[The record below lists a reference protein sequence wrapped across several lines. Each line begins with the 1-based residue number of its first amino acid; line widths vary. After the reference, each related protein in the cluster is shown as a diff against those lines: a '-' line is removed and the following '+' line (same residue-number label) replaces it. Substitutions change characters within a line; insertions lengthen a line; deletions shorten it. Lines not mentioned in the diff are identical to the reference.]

1 MKLCN
6 INKIYH
12 NKNNAS
18 VVFQNLNLEL
28 PNRGCITIYGESGS
42 GKTTLFQLIAGLDHD
57 YNGTIENNDKVE
69 YLFQEIELFENLSV
83 YDNLLFATSDHNEI
97 NELLRKF
104 DMVDLIHQKVK
115 KLSNGEKRRVQIM
128 RSLLNKPDLLLMDE
142 PSVSLDQ
149 KNASLICDMIK
160 QLSHEITVVI
170 TTHDEVL
177 FDNVADISYRIEY
190 QQLTLIKQNQHS
202 LTDKQEAENKKESV
216 HTKENSLKMSLLYLK
231 AHKVSFL
238 VSIILLIMFSFA
250 AYTGFYYND
259 SSGEKQRH
267 NVWNY
272 STNLIY
278 TFPNV
283 CESTPA
289 KNSNFVYKNCQS
301 YDLFTLEYL
310 NKVIEKNTDIIA
322 YALDWDSGI
331 YNGIDYESMEQLNKE
346 IASGKPISIID
357 QLKRTFYSYYDVFQ
371 TIVYSDGEETI
382 ANFVNP
388 ETTYVDIKG
397 FRKQLEELNETPR
410 VFPYEMVQSDKLPLI
425 VGKYPEKNNE
435 VIIGNDLAQALQKIY
450 RYDSLNKLIGNKLTF
465 YTRGDV
471 DELMEMLP
479 DDWGNKDLYLHVTIS
494 GITSYENVFEN
505 RMYFKRN
512 AFQSTLADIYHYDV
526 NKLKVHGEKFL
537 IDPSKDTQSFLA
549 DLNVNSPLVNDS
561 YHIFNGED
569 NVYIEW
575 SGKINQDQSLMK
587 KIIAVFMVI
596 SLLLLLLH
604 RFFFKKQLRK
614 EAHIMKQCNYS
625 PIKIEGLA
633 NSYLLVITAILSIF
647 SMLIIIPGMN
657 EIALTFMKR
666 SVLDWSTKHFIYSIL
681 FVSAVYEIGTIVSMK
696 YLTRSKKR

>member
-6 INKIYH
+6 INKTYH
-12 NKNNAS
+12 NKNNTV
-18 VVFQNLNLEL
+18 VVFKNLNLKL
-28 PNRGCITIYGESGS
+28 PTHGCITIYGESGS
-42 GKTTLFQLIAGLDHD
+42 GKTTLFELIAGIDKD
-57 YNGTIENNDKVE
+57 YEGTVENDKRVE

-83 YDNLLFATSDHNEI
+83 CDNLLFATSDHNEI
-97 NELLRKF
+97 NELLKKF
-104 DMVDLIHQKVK
+104 DMTDLIHQKVK

-128 RSLLNKPDLLLMDE
+128 RSLLNHPDLLLMDE
-142 PSVSLDQ
+142 PSASLDQ
-149 KNASLICDMIK
+149 KNAALICDMIK

-170 TTHDEVL
+170 TTHDEAL

-190 QQLTLIKQNQHS
+190 QQLTLIKQNHQIQAV
-202 LTDKQEAENKKESV
+202 KKEAENKKESV
-216 HTKENSLKMSLLYLK
+216 QTKENSLKMSLLYLK
-231 AHKVSFL
+231 AHKLSFL

-259 SSGEKQRH
+259 SGGEKQRH

-289 KNSNFVYKNCQS
+289 KNSNYVYKECES

-310 NKVIEKNTDIIA
+310 NKVIEKNNDIIA
-322 YALDWDSGI
+322 YALEWDSGI
-331 YNGIDYESMEQLNKE
+331 YNGIDYESMEQLEKDV
-346 IASGKPISIID
+346 AAGKPISIVD
-357 QLKRTFYSYYDVFQ
+357 RLKRSFHSYYDVFQ
-371 TIVYSDGEETI
+371 IIEYVDGEETI

-397 FRKQLEELNETPR
+397 LRKQLEELNETPR
-410 VFPYEMVQSDKLPLI
+410 VFPYELVQEDKLPLI

-435 VIIGNDLAQALQKIY
+435 VIIADELAQALQKIY
-450 RYDSLNKLIGNKLTF
+450 GYDSLNKLIGTQLTF

-471 DELMEMLP
+471 DELMELLP

-494 GITSYENVFEN
+494 GITSYENMFEN

-512 AFQSTLADIYHYDV
+512 GFQSTLADIYHYDV

-537 IDPSKDTQSFLA
+537 IDPSIDTQSVLD

-561 YHIFNGED
+561 YHIFNGEN
-569 NVYIEW
+569 NVYVEW

-587 KIIAVFMVI
+587 KLILV
-596 SLLLLLLH
+596 LLFICLLFILLQ
-604 RFFFKKQLRK
+604 RFFFKKQLIK
-614 EAHIMKQCNYS
+614 EAHIMKQCAYS
-625 PIKIEGLA
+625 PIKIECIVNLFICICAG
-633 NSYLLVITAILSIF
+633 VLSF
-647 SMLIIIPGMN
+647 LMLIGMIPALN
-657 EIALTFMKR
+657 QIALLLFNRTI
-666 SVLDWSTKHFIYSIL
+666 LDWSIEHYIYSLL
-681 FVSAVYEIGTIVSMK
+681 FVVIVYELGMMLYLK
-696 YLTRSKKR
+696 YLTRG

>member
-1 MKLCN
+1 MKLTH
-6 INKIYH
+6 INKTYH
-12 NKNNAS
+12 NKNND
-18 VVFQNLNLEL
+18 VIVFNDLSLDL
-28 PNRGCITIYGESGS
+28 PNHGCITIYGESGS

-83 YDNLLFATSDHNEI
+83 YENLLFATLDEEAI
-97 NELLRKF
+97 NQLIEKLEMTELKN
-104 DMVDLIHQKVK
+104 QKVK

-128 RSLLNKPDLLLMDE
+128 RSLLNEPDVLLMDE
-142 PSVSLDQ
+142 PSASLDQ
-149 KNASLICDMIK
+149 KNAVIVCNMIK
-160 QLSHEITVVI
+160 QLSKEITVVI
-170 TTHDEVL
+170 TTHDEAL
-177 FDNVADISYRIEY
+177 FDDVADISYRIDN
-190 QQLTLIKQNQHS
+190 QQLVRIKNNEIAQC
-202 LTDKQEAENKKESV
+202 DKKAEQTVE
-216 HTKENSLKMSLLYLK
+216 KENRKSIYNISKLYLK
-231 AHKVSFL
+231 AHRVSFMISL
-238 VSIILLIMFSFA
+238 LLLIMFSFA

-278 TFPNV
+278 TFPDK
-283 CESTPA
+283 CEITTLEG
-289 KNSNFVYKNCQS
+289 SNQVIKDCMD
-301 YDLFTLEYL
+301 YDLFTVESL
-310 NKVIEKNTDIIA
+310 NKTVEKNKDIIA
-322 YALDWDSGI
+322 YALVWDSEN
-331 YNGIDYESMEQLNKE
+331 YNLFDYEKMEKMAEEEQK
-346 IASGKPISIID
+346 GKVFSNVEA
-357 QLKRTFYSYYDVFQ
+357 LKNSFYSYLDIFQ
-371 TIVYSDGEETI
+371 IVESKDG
-382 ANFVNP
+382 AGFVNP
-388 ETTYVDIKG
+388 ETAYIETAGIRNALYRIGD
-397 FRKQLEELNETPR
+397 TPR
-410 VFPYEMVQSDKLPLI
+410 VFPYEMVDMEKLPI
-425 VGKYPEKNNE
+425 IAGEYPKKDDE
-435 VIIGNDLAQALQKIY
+435 VVIGNDFAQ
-450 RYDSLNKLIGNKLTF
+450 SLMKVYEFENEEQLIGK
-465 YTRGDV
+465 
-471 DELMEMLP
+471 ELALDARSGFDDTNLP
-479 DDWGNKDLYLHVTIS
+479 DNWENKDLNLYVFIS

-647 SMLIIIPGMN
+647 FMLIIIPGMN

>member
-6 INKIYH
+6 INKTYH
-12 NKNNAS
+12 NKNNTV

-28 PNRGCITIYGESGS
+28 PTHGCITIYGESGS
-42 GKTTLFQLIAGLDHD
+42 GKTTLFELIAGIDKD
-57 YNGTIENNDKVE
+57 YEGTVENDKRVE

-97 NELLRKF
+97 NELLKKF
-104 DMVDLIHQKVK
+104 DMTDLIHQKVK

-128 RSLLNKPDLLLMDE
+128 RSLLNHPDLLLMDE
-142 PSVSLDQ
+142 PSASLDQ
-149 KNASLICDMIK
+149 KNAALICDMIK

-170 TTHDEVL
+170 TTHDEAL

-190 QQLTLIKQNQHS
+190 QQLTLIKQNHQCQAV
-202 LTDKQEAENKKESV
+202 KQEAENKKESV

-231 AHKVSFL
+231 AHKLSVL

-259 SSGEKQRH
+259 SGGEKQRH

-289 KNSNFVYKNCQS
+289 KNSNYVYKECES

-310 NKVIEKNTDIIA
+310 NKVIEKNNDIIA
-322 YALDWDSGI
+322 YALEWDSSI
-331 YNGIDYESMEQLNKE
+331 YNGIDYESMEQLEKDV
-346 IASGKPISIID
+346 ASGKQISITD
-357 QLKRTFYSYYDVFQ
+357 KLKRTFYSYYDVFQ
-371 TIVYSDGEETI
+371 AIEYGDGEEII

-397 FRKQLEELNETPR
+397 LRKQLEELNETPR
-410 VFPYEMVQSDKLPLI
+410 VFPYEMAQQDKLPLI
-425 VGKYPEKNNE
+425 VGKYPEKNTE
-435 VIIGNDLAQALQKIY
+435 VIIANDLAQALQKMY
-450 RYDSLNKLIGNKLTF
+450 GYDNLNKLIGKQLTF

-494 GITSYENVFEN
+494 GITSYENMFEN

-512 AFQSTLADIYHYDV
+512 GFQSTLADIYHYDV

-537 IDPSKDTQSFLA
+537 IDPSKDTQSVLD

-561 YHIFNGED
+561 YHIFNGEN
-569 NVYIEW
+569 NVYFEW

-587 KIIAVFMVI
+587 KLILVLLVI
-596 SLLLLLLH
+596 CLLFILLQ
-604 RFFFKKQLRK
+604 RFFFKKQLIK
-614 EAHIMKQCNYS
+614 EAHIMKQCAYS
-625 PIKIEGLA
+625 PIKIECIVNLFVCICAG
-633 NSYLLVITAILSIF
+633 VLSF
-647 SMLIIIPGMN
+647 LMLIGMIPALN
-657 EIALTFMKR
+657 QIALLLFNRTI
-666 SVLDWSTKHFIYSIL
+666 LDWSIKHYIYSLL
-681 FVSAVYEIGTIVSMK
+681 FVVIVYELGMMLYLK
-696 YLTRSKKR
+696 YLTRG